1 MRYLTMIKDVDGLPR
16 AWGSADTEEASKAE
30 AEKQW
35 ARRIRERT
43 ANGTLDR
50 SEERGDTE
58 TKPIADMD
66 AALRETAARMDA
78 GFAEAD
84 ADVDAVLD
92 ETSIQA
98 VLALARERATAVTLT
113 ITMSVAEAC
122 AVLDALEVAHEG
134 FDLADQDIA
143 DLIGAVSERIAGE
156 LPEGVR
162 YPTVADGMLPLDE
175 EG

>member
-16 AWGSADTEEASKAE
+16 AWGSADTEEASRAVAE
-30 AEKQW
+30 QQW
-35 ARRIRERT
+35 ARRIAERT
-43 ANGTLDR
+43 AAGTLDR
-50 SEERGDTE
+50 SEERGETE
-58 TKPIADMD
+58 TKPIPDLET
-66 AALRETAARMDA
+66 ALRVTAERLDVA
-78 GFAEAD
+78 FAEAD

-92 ETSIQA
+92 ETSIVA
-98 VLALARERATAVTLT
+98 VLALARERAAATVT
-113 ITMSVAEAC
+113 ITMSATEAC

-134 FDLADQDIA
+134 FDLEDQDKA

-162 YPTVADGMLPLDE
+162 YHGVTVTRE